1 MSLAYSRHSFSV
13 EEFDRMVEADV
24 FREDDRLELI
34 EGEIIEMSPIG
45 KRHAGFVRKLTKTLE
60 RVVGD
65 RSIVSVQNPILA
77 DDWSKPQPDIALL
90 VPRTDFYTTIDPAP
104 RHVRVAIEVADTSFD
119 YDTMVRVPLYARSG
133 IREVWVIDAKAR
145 EIHVYWSPREGEY
158 RRHLVFGKDETFVS
172 TRFPGVV
179 FFVSSL
185 IP

>member
-1 MSLAYSRHSFSV
+1 MSVSYSRHHFSV
-13 EEFDRMVEADV
+13 EEFDRIVDAGV

-34 EGEIIEMSPIG
+34 EGEILETSPIG

-60 RVVGD
+60 RIVGD

-90 VPRTDFYTTIDPAP
+90 VPRADFYTAIDPAP
-104 RHVRVAIEVADTSFD
+104 RHVRVAIEVADTSFE
-119 YDTMVRVPLYARSG
+119 YDTTVKVPLYARSG

-145 EIHVYWSPREGEY
+145 DIHVYWSPREGEY
-158 RRHLVFGKDETFVS
+158 RRHLVFGKDATFIS
-172 TRFPGVV
+172 ARFPGVAFV
-179 FFVSSL
+179 VSSL